1 MAERAIHLLYF
12 AWLRERVGT
21 GAEHIELPADVAT
34 VGDLVAWLR
43 ARGPAWDAAFGTV
56 RLVRCAVNQ
65 DFATPDVAVKPGDE
79 VAFFPPVTGG

>member
-1 MAERAIHLLYF
+1 
-12 AWLRERVGT
+12 
-21 GAEHIELPADVAT
+21 

-43 ARGPAWDAAFGTV
+43 ARGPAWDTAFGTG